1 MNSSI
6 IKNGVVTLA
15 LQKNILPL
23 MDVYTNN
30 MYTNNV
36 VPGKWFFYKNKN
48 MIMANNKEYNI
59 KTYKTINYT
68 PMKFFCDKISIRFNY
83 NTNENKEIFLFHN
96 KYDEYYEISY
106 GIYHDNLLSHIKI
119 VRKSDFYKS
128 PYYYKFD
135 YNFTF

>member
-1 MNSSI
+1 
-6 IKNGVVTLA
+6 
-15 LQKNILPL
+15 
-23 MDVYTNN
+23 
-30 MYTNNV
+30 
-36 VPGKWFFYKNKN
+36 
-48 MIMANNKEYNI
+48 
-59 KTYKTINYT
+59 
-68 PMKFFCDKISIRFNY
+68 MKFFCDKISIRFNY

-119 VRKSDFYKS
+119 VRKSDLYSS